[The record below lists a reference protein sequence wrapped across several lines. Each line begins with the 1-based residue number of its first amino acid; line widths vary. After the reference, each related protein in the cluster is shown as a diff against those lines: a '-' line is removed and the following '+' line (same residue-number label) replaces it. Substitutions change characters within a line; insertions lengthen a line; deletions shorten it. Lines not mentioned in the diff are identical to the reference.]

1 MSNLTILRS
10 YAQKSNPASLPPSV
24 LFTHTPETL
33 TIFDAYPKSTFHF
46 LVLPRITP
54 PLTVFDLSSLR
65 TLLNTDKAKAREVL
79 TRLNEDA
86 KGVKGMI
93 EEEMKKRYGFQWG
106 VWMGF
111 HAVPSME
118 HLHVHVLSADLCSPA
133 MKTKKHYNSFHPKHG
148 FFLHFDEVL
157 SWLDAEESYFETMSK
172 LEKSRYEPLL
182 KDDLV
187 CWRCGHVLKNMPALK
202 VHLQE
207 EWDKEA
213 NKERGRLERKRK
225 HSDDPNAEQ
234 QGCSKKHETGTLVE
248 NDSNSPA

>member
-1 MSNLTILRS
+1 MSNLTTLRS

-65 TLLNTDKAKAREVL
+65 TLLKTDKTKAREVL

-118 HLHVHVLSADLCSPA
+118 SAFAYDLSSSQLTALW
-133 MKTKKHYNSFHPKHG
+133 SFAGTSMCTSSQPT
-148 FFLHFDEVL
+148 
-157 SWLDAEESYFETMSK
+157 SA
-172 LEKSRYEPLL
+172 LL
-182 KDDLV
+182 
-187 CWRCGHVLKNMPALK
+187 
-202 VHLQE
+202 Q
-207 EWDKEA
+207 
-213 NKERGRLERKRK
+213 
-225 HSDDPNAEQ
+225 
-234 QGCSKKHETGTLVE
+234 
-248 NDSNSPA
+248 